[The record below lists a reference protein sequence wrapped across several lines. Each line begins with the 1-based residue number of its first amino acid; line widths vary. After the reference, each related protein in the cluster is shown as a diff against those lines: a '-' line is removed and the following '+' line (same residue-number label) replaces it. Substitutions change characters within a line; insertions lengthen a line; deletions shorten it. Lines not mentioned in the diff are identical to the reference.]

1 MQCILAR
8 IKTQV
13 ENHQMSDSGFT
24 LDQIMGLLINIYKL
38 GLIRAIS
45 DTELPECIAKKKA
58 VTDPKITMNSTLN
71 GYLLQHS
78 IMKRLSI
85 ILEELASFNIM
96 KIKMIGIGF
105 SFR

>member
-38 GLIRAIS
+38 GLIRVIS
-45 DTELPECIAKKKA
+45 DTEPSECKVEKKA
-58 VTDPKITMNSTLN
+58 VTDPKNN
-71 GYLLQHS
+71 D
-78 IMKRLSI
+78 
-85 ILEELASFNIM
+85 E
-96 KIKMIGIGF
+96 
-105 SFR
+105 

>member
-45 DTELPECIAKKKA
+45 DAELPECIAKKKA

-85 ILEELASFNIM
+85 ILEELACFNIM